1 MDTLSYYSKNSRS
14 FYEATINADMSQ
26 IYESFLPLIPL
37 GGTILD
43 FGCGSGRDSKYFL
56 SKGFDVVAVD
66 GSEEMC
72 NLASKLLVKEVK
84 KMFFSDLDS
93 IATYDGIWACASIL
107 HLERSCLKDVFRK
120 MERALKKGGYIYSS
134 FKYGDKEEYINER
147 YYTFFNESSFT
158 EFLKGV
164 DNLVIQIIWT
174 TYDSRKEF
182 SNIKWLNV
190 ILKKEVL

>member
-1 MDTLSYYSKNSRS
+1 MDTISYYSKNSKA
-14 FYEATINADMSQ
+14 FYEATINADMGK
-26 IYESFLPLIPL
+26 IYESFLPLISK

-43 FGCGSGRDSKYFL
+43 FGCGSGRDSKYFM
-56 SKGFDVVAVD
+56 SQGFDVVAVD
-66 GSEEMC
+66 GCEEMC
-72 NLASKLLVKEVK
+72 NLASKFLGKEVK
-84 KMFFSDLDS
+84 KMLFNDLNS
-93 IATYDGIWACASIL
+93 VASYDGIWACASIL
-107 HLERSCLKDVFRK
+107 HLEKSSLKDVFRK
-120 MERALKKGGYIYSS
+120 MERALKNGGYIYTS

>member
-1 MDTLSYYSKNSRS
+1 MDTISYYSKNSKA
-14 FYEATINADMSQ
+14 FYEATINADMGK
-26 IYESFLPLIPL
+26 IYESFLPLISK

-43 FGCGSGRDSKYFL
+43 FGCGSGRDSKYFM
-56 SKGFDVVAVD
+56 SQGFDVVALD
-66 GSEEMC
+66 GCEEMC
-72 NLASKLLVKEVK
+72 NLASKFLGKEVK
-84 KMFFSDLDS
+84 KMLFNDLNS
-93 IATYDGIWACASIL
+93 VASYDGIWACASIL
-107 HLERSCLKDVFRK
+107 HLEKSILKDVFRK
-120 MERALKKGGYIYSS
+120 MERALKNGGYIYTS